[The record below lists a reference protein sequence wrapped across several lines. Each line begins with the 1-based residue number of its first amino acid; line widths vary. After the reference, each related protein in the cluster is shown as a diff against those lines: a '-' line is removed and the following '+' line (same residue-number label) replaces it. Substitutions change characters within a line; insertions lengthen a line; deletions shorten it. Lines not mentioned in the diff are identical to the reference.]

1 MAGKWTR
8 EETIIALA
16 LYCKIPFGKIHHMNP
31 QIIEMATHLGRT
43 PAALSMKMGNFG
55 RFDPELAARGVHG
68 LAHGSKLD
76 QEIWDEFYQNMEA
89 LYAEAEAATSGISL
103 LLPSEEID
111 IPAGEDITTVSKA
124 RKGQAFF
131 RNAVLSAYDNTCCI
145 TGINIPML
153 LQASHI
159 KSWTDS
165 DPRTERTNPINGLC
179 LNALHHKA
187 FDNEIITVD
196 TDYRILVSKQ
206 AKEYYTTETFTE
218 FFAKYEGQKI
228 TLPARFLPS
237 KEFIEYHNSKL
248 SEF

>member
-1 MAGKWTR
+1 MERRNWTR

-68 LAHGSKLD
+68 LADGSKLD

-111 IPAGEDITTVSKA
+111 IPAGEDITNVSKA
-124 RKGQAFF
+124 RKGQVFF
-131 RNAVLSAYDNTCCI
+131 RNAVLSSYDNTCCI
-145 TGINIPML
+145 TGINIHKL
-153 LQASHI
+153 LQASQI
-159 KSWTDS
+159 KSWADS
-165 DPRTERTNPINGLC
+165 DPLTERTNPINGLC
-179 LNALHHKA
+179 LNALHHKV
-187 FDNEIITVD
+187 FDNEIITID
-196 TDYRILVSKQ
+196 TDYRILVSNQ
-206 AKEYYTTETFTE
+206 AKEHYTTEVFTQ
-218 FFAKYEGQKI
+218 FFAKYEG
-228 TLPARFLPS
+228 
-237 KEFIEYHNSKL
+237 KESCYPHDLCRPKDSL
-248 SEF
+248 SIIIQN